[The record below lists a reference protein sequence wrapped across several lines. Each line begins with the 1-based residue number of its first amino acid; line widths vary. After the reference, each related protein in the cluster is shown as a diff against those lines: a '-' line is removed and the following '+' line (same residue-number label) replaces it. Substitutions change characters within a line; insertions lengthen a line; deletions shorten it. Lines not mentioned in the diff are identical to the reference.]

1 MVASESSRSIAAG
14 HRDCRGPIQLEPG
27 SLPQCAAAAAAR
39 ALRQLKRPRPARRSA
54 STPWYESRPRVPGL
68 GDWAATGPGP
78 ITAKP
83 GLDDGE
89 WRRAGASGLSRA
101 SRAQLAVSPP
111 APPPCIRVRP
121 RPERRVICAGLRA
134 CLGRPGR
141 RAALSLPAWL
151 AVPRARS
158 GRRASPS
165 CGIRRTDGG
174 VTAPFWRA
182 SPSCGSAPCPRKR
195 TQDRGRPAASAPP
208 APAGAARVH
217 RRRRSS
223 ASAAPSRRACA
234 CGRMPATCLRTEER
248 RKPQPALFDHTVKA
262 CPCLL
267 HISPHGRP

>member
-1 MVASESSRSIAAG
+1 MVASESSCSIAAG

-27 SLPQCAAAAAAR
+27 SLPQCAAAAAVR
-39 ALRQLKRPRPARRSA
+39 LSGSWSDRGP
-54 STPWYESRPRVPGL
+54 PGGPPQPPGTSL
-68 GDWAATGPGP
+68 GPECPVSATGLQLGP
-78 ITAKP
+78 AP
-83 GLDDGE
+83 SQPNGLDNGE
-89 WRRAGASGLSRA
+89 RRRAGASGFSRA
-101 SRAQLAVSPP
+101 SRAQLAISPP

-182 SPSCGSAPCPRKR
+182 SPSCGSAPCPRDR
-195 TQDRGRPAASAPP
+195 TRDRGRPAASAPP
-208 APAGAARVH
+208 APAGAAQVR

-248 RKPQPALFDHTVKA
+248 RKPQPALFDHTVQA